1 MGIEDV
7 NAESLTKALGGRWSG
22 AGGEARCPAH
32 EDRTPSL
39 SIHDGDNGRLLT
51 CCHAGC
57 TPEAVWTTLQARGLV
72 ERGDHRTAPR
82 RRRCARA
89 APRPAP
95 EPSPNQDYAL
105 AIWRAS
111 QPAENTLAQVYL
123 RSRGITIPVPPT
135 LRYHPAVKHADTRL
149 NLPCLIAAACNV
161 ERKITGIQRIYLTD
175 VGRRAVVDPPKMA
188 LGTLRRGAVRLAPT
202 IDRVWLTEGVE
213 DALALVQMMKE
224 PAWAVL
230 GTSGFKTIEMPENIR
245 TVILAPD
252 GDEAG
257 QAVIQE
263 AARRLAGQGR
273 EVRTVLLPAGK
284 DWCDVLDEYEERA
297 AVLEFDLEIYR
308 PNAEADA
315 RREVIH
321 G

>member
-1 MGIEDV
+1 MACD
-7 NAESLTKALGGRWSG
+7 ARQSHSDDDTARGRWSG

-123 RSRGITIPVPPT
+123 RSRGITIPVPASV
-135 LRYHPAVKHADTRL
+135 RYRPAVKHTDTGL
-149 NLPCLIAAACNV
+149 HLPCLVAAACNV
-161 ERKITGIQRIYLTD
+161 DRRITGIQRIYLTHD
-175 VGRRAVVDPPKMA
+175 GRKAPLNRPKMA
-188 LGTLRRGAVRLAPT
+188 LGTLRGSAVRLAPT
-202 IDRVWLTEGVE
+202 TDRVWLTEGIE
-213 DALALVQMMKE
+213 DALALVQMMGE
-224 PAWAVL
+224 PAWALL
-230 GTSGFKTIEMPENIR
+230 GTSNFKTVDLPQNIEQ
-245 TVILAPD
+245 VILAPD

-257 QAVIQE
+257 QGVIQE
-263 AARRLAGQGR
+263 TAMRLAGQGR
-273 EVRTVLLPAGK
+273 EVRAAKLPAGK
-284 DWCDVLDEYEERA
+284 DWCDLLGDYEERA
-297 AVLEFDLEIYR
+297 GVLQFDGGFPR
-308 PNAEADA
+308 HKAEALA
-315 RREVIH
+315 RREVID